1 MLLLGPEVN
10 SAAAAADVDAV
21 RLKIGE
27 RVRIRTGNS
36 SYTLMMVRP
45 EENRVLIRGG
55 KHFPRTVQARLLGST
70 LGEKDIRPDALV
82 RGQSMVLSVQ
92 GKCIV
97 TSPVR
102 SIDKERRTTLV
113 RVKNALPLERRR
125 TA

>member
-10 SAAAAADVDAV
+10 SAADVTAV

-55 KHFPRTVQARLLGST
+55 KHFPRTVQAHLLGST
-70 LGEKDIRPDALV
+70 LSEKDIQPDALV

-97 TSPVR
+97 TSPVL
-102 SIDKERRTTLV
+102 SIEKERRTTLV
-113 RVKNALPLERRR
+113 RVKNAAPLERRR